1 MELNPVTSKTVA
13 FHTQGIAKVGVF
25 RITEACYGYRRV
37 GWNGIDDGRTMD
49 STGCSYGE
57 GPKVAR
63 IPSKSTCETLVIPT
77 KVVLIM
83 TTKISAHW
91 YLKTCREFVR
101 GWIGIMMIMSVGGW
115 RMLQERE
122 VMDIFRALMV
132 SSGFVISL
140 MLLLVYFR
148 VSLSSLG

>member
-1 MELNPVTSKTVA
+1 MAEQWTLLAVA
-13 FHTQGIAKVGVF
+13 VEV
-25 RITEACYGYRRV
+25 
-37 GWNGIDDGRTMD
+37 
-49 STGCSYGE
+49 
-57 GPKVAR
+57 GPKVPR
-63 IPSKSTCETLVIPT
+63 IPSKSACETLVIPT

-91 YLKTCREFVR
+91 DLKTCREFVR

-115 RMLQERE
+115 RLLQERE
-122 VMDIFRALMV
+122 VMDIFIALMV